1 MSIRIGRPST
11 SSMTPTRS
19 DTSVEPSPLPSGAT
33 CVGLIP
39 ARAGSKRVPGK
50 NVRVLGGH
58 PLIAYAIGSAIDS
71 GVLDGVIASTDSP
84 EIAELAQAFGAEVPF
99 LRPAE
104 MAGDRSPDIE
114 WIRHLLATLEGEG
127 RAWDCFAILR
137 PTSPFRRPETIRRA
151 WAAFRADGRADSIRA
166 VQPSREHPAKQ
177 WIVEGSRMRPV
188 MPNPDPAATPWHS
201 TPYQALPPVYVQNAS
216 LEIARTAAP
225 LRTGTIAGTVIMP
238 FLTEGLEGFD
248 INGPDDWLLAEHH
261 AREHPELLPAVTGR
275 S

>member
-1 MSIRIGRPST
+1 
-11 SSMTPTRS
+11 MTRTRS
-19 DTSVEPSPLPSGAT
+19 ETSAESAPLPSGAT

-50 NVRVLGGH
+50 NVRMLGGH
-58 PLIAYAIGSAIDS
+58 PLIAYAITGALDS
-71 GVLDGVIASTDSP
+71 GVFDGVIVSTDSP
-84 EIAELAQAFGAEVPF
+84 EIAELAQASGAEVPF
-99 LRPAE
+99 LRPVE

-114 WIRHLLATLEGEG
+114 WIRHLLATLESEG

-137 PTSPFRRPETIRRA
+137 PTSPFRRPETIQRA
-151 WAAFRADGRADSIRA
+151 WAAFRADGRADSLRA

-177 WIVEGSRMRPV
+177 WIVDGSRMRPV
-188 MPNPDPAATPWHS
+188 MSNPDPAMTPWHS
-201 TPYQALPPVYVQNAS
+201 MPYQALPPVYVQNAS

-225 LRTGTIAGTVIMP
+225 LQTGTIAGAVIMP

-261 AREHPELLPAVTGR
+261 AREHPELLPAVRGR

>member
-1 MSIRIGRPST
+1 
-11 SSMTPTRS
+11 MTPTRS
-19 DTSVEPSPLPSGAT
+19 DRSEDPLALPPGAN

-50 NVRVLGGH
+50 NVRMLGGR
-58 PLIAYAIGSAIDS
+58 PVIAYAIASALDS
-71 GVLDGVIASTDSP
+71 GVLDAVIVSTESP
-84 EIAELAQAFGAEVPF
+84 EIAELARAFGAEVPF
-99 LRPAE
+99 LRPTE

-127 RAWDCFAILR
+127 RAWDCYAILR

-151 WAAFRADGRADSIRA
+151 WAAFRADGRADSLRA

-201 TPYQALPPVYVQNAS
+201 MPYQALPPVYVQNAS

-225 LRTGTIAGTVIMP
+225 LRMDTISGTVIMP

-248 INGPDDWLLAEHH
+248 INGPDDWLLAEYH
-261 AREHPELLPAVTGR
+261 AREHPDLLPAVSER

>member
-1 MSIRIGRPST
+1 
-11 SSMTPTRS
+11 MTRTRS
-19 DTSVEPSPLPSGAT
+19 EATVEPSPLPPGAT

-58 PLIAYAIGSAIDS
+58 PLIAYAIAAARGS
-71 GVLDGVIASTDSP
+71 GVLDGVIVSTDSP
-84 EIAELAQAFGAEVPF
+84 EIAELAQGFGAEVPF
-99 LRPAE
+99 LRPSE

-127 RAWDCFAILR
+127 RTWDCFAILR
-137 PTSPFRRPETIRRA
+137 PTSPFRRAETIQRA
-151 WAAFRADGRADSIRA
+151 WAAFRADGQADSLRA

-177 WIVEGSRMRPV
+177 WIVDGSRMRPV
-188 MPNPDPAATPWHS
+188 MSNPDPATTPWHS
-201 TPYQALPPVYVQNAS
+201 MPYQALPPVYVQNAS

-225 LRTGTIAGTVIMP
+225 LLTGTIAGTAIMP

-261 AREHPELLPAVTGR
+261 AREHPELLPAMRGR

>member
-1 MSIRIGRPST
+1 
-11 SSMTPTRS
+11 MTPTRS
-19 DTSVEPSPLPSGAT
+19 EASVEPSALPPGAT

-50 NVRVLGGH
+50 NVRMLGGH
-58 PLIAYAIGSAIDS
+58 PLIAYAVASALDA

-84 EIAELAQAFGAEVPF
+84 EIAELAQAFGAEVPV

-104 MAGDRSPDIE
+104 LAGDRSPDIE
-114 WIRHLLATLEGEG
+114 WIRHLLATLEGDG
-127 RAWDCFAILR
+127 RTWDCFAILR

-151 WAAFRADGRADSIRA
+151 WAAFRADGRADSLRA

-177 WIVEGSRMRPV
+177 WIVEGARMRPV
-188 MPNPDPAATPWHS
+188 MSNPDPAITPWHS
-201 TPYQALPPVYVQNAS
+201 MPYQALPPVYVQNAS

-225 LRTGTIAGTVIMP
+225 LRTGTISGTIIMP

-261 AREHPELLPAVTGR
+261 AREHPELLPAVRGR

>member
-1 MSIRIGRPST
+1 
-11 SSMTPTRS
+11 MTPIRS
-19 DTSVEPSPLPSGAT
+19 EASVEPSPLPPGAT

-50 NVRVLGGH
+50 NTRMLGGH
-58 PLIAYAIGSAIDS
+58 PLIAYAVTSALDS

-84 EIAELAQAFGAEVPF
+84 EIAELARAFGAEVPF
-99 LRPAE
+99 LRPSE
-104 MAGDRSPDIE
+104 MAGDRSADIE
-114 WIRHLLATLEGEG
+114 WIRHLLTTLEGEG
-127 RAWDCFAILR
+127 RAWDCYAILR

-151 WAAFRADGRADSIRA
+151 WAAFRADGRADSLRA

-177 WIVEGSRMRPV
+177 WILEGARMRPV
-188 MPNPDPAATPWHS
+188 MSNPNPAVTPWHS
-201 TPYQALPPVYVQNAS
+201 MPYQALPPVYVQNAS

-238 FLTEGLEGFD
+238 FVTQGLEGFD

-261 AREHPELLPAVTGR
+261 AREHPELLPAVRGR